1 MELAALG
8 LRVDARGAIRT
19 LNVYSGS
26 AANAGRATEKFE
38 RTTKNLTATLGAL
51 GGFFGVRQL
60 VEYADTWTLINARV
74 RIVTDTQEKANAVHE
89 RLFQIANR
97 TRNTMAATSVLYTR
111 VALNADQLG
120 RSHEELLLMTESVN
134 AALLISGATG
144 VEAAQSMRQLAQAL
158 GSGRLQ
164 GDEFRT
170 VMEAMPLVARAISD
184 EMGVSVGKLKDL
196 AADGLIDVQTVLD
209 ALIKKNEEWVE
220 IIDDMPFTVGQ
231 AFEIVNNSMTRMVG
245 ILNQAHAVTS
255 TFSRAMIVLS
265 RNMDKVVAAFT
276 AALSVIIAYRLA
288 LIATAAI
295 SSVIT
300 SALAI
305 KKWWDLVRAVTTLAQ
320 AMNVAK
326 IAALGLLPLI
336 QVLTAVGVGLLAY
349 RKILEEITK
358 ATDEW
363 IAANADLTDP
373 LGTRIDEIDE
383 KAQKVLNN
391 IQDMIREAHQGV
403 VLSASDAE
411 KAEELE
417 ITFEA
422 INKTIEARR
431 ELQGELLEQMEAA
444 IALERGL
451 KLEALRA
458 ERAMEAVV
466 DALEEQAR
474 IVERFLKDL
483 QRSFADVFE
492 DIFNDGVKRFSDLFD
507 AIKRLFVA
515 LLAEMAAARVMQ
527 RLGPAFSN
535 VLTGLFGASQE
546 AIEQQK
552 TDLAGIARDHMK
564 GATKGVE
571 DIVPVQ
577 IEGMDVTVSRSW
589 ASQLV
594 SLLAPALAG
603 FFIGQMIGRTTT
615 NRTAGALGGAL
626 GGALSGAA
634 IGSTIPGVGTG
645 VGAIVGGVFGAIGG
659 LKGSMD
665 RSREEMVLNRA
676 ALLANNER
684 LKALRDAFEGTQNQR
699 LFSTRAILN
708 SINEAESAQSLG
720 NAVSFLQ
727 AVDRLVPAAQELGIV
742 LRDEAGRYIPGS
754 LEQFR
759 EAIELT
765 ILTLTQWGNNLS
777 DVRARQEAYN
787 KLFDVEDTPAQALE
801 DAYNAISQL
810 APDLVR
816 ALGIGNL
823 NLDAPAARAALLEG
837 LREIFR
843 MVESGEFTM
852 TPELLG
858 AFANIDELIDAVLRT
873 KDAFDKL
880 NQVIFDIV
888 TDFPRAMDIAFYE
901 QLYGRFT
908 TGGGIQLP
916 GGILGG
922 PRGVSQA
929 QSWNIGSVTIVNES
943 NDTGES
949 LLQKM
954 ETAVNQRRARGG
966 SVDLDRDGENLF

>member
-1 MELAALG
+1 
-8 LRVDARGAIRT
+8 
-19 LNVYSGS
+19 
-26 AANAGRATEKFE
+26 
-38 RTTKNLTATLGAL
+38 
-51 GGFFGVRQL
+51 
-60 VEYADTWTLINARV
+60 
-74 RIVTDTQEKANAVHE
+74 
-89 RLFQIANR
+89 
-97 TRNTMAATSVLYTR
+97 
-111 VALNADQLG
+111 
-120 RSHEELLLMTESVN
+120 MTESVN

>member
-1 MELAALG
+1 
-8 LRVDARGAIRT
+8 
-19 LNVYSGS
+19 
-26 AANAGRATEKFE
+26 
-38 RTTKNLTATLGAL
+38 
-51 GGFFGVRQL
+51 
-60 VEYADTWTLINARV
+60 
-74 RIVTDTQEKANAVHE
+74 
-89 RLFQIANR
+89 
-97 TRNTMAATSVLYTR
+97 
-111 VALNADQLG
+111 
-120 RSHEELLLMTESVN
+120 
-134 AALLISGATG
+134 
-144 VEAAQSMRQLAQAL
+144 
-158 GSGRLQ
+158 
-164 GDEFRT
+164 
-170 VMEAMPLVARAISD
+170 
-184 EMGVSVGKLKDL
+184 
-196 AADGLIDVQTVLD
+196 
-209 ALIKKNEEWVE
+209 
-220 IIDDMPFTVGQ
+220 
-231 AFEIVNNSMTRMVG
+231 
-245 ILNQAHAVTS
+245 
-255 TFSRAMIVLS
+255 
-265 RNMDKVVAAFT
+265 
-276 AALSVIIAYRLA
+276 
-288 LIATAAI
+288 
-295 SSVIT
+295 
-300 SALAI
+300 
-305 KKWWDLVRAVTTLAQ
+305 
-320 AMNVAK
+320 
-326 IAALGLLPLI
+326 
-336 QVLTAVGVGLLAY
+336 
-349 RKILEEITK
+349 
-358 ATDEW
+358 
-363 IAANADLTDP
+363 
-373 LGTRIDEIDE
+373 
-383 KAQKVLNN
+383 
-391 IQDMIREAHQGV
+391 
-403 VLSASDAE
+403 
-411 KAEELE
+411 
-417 ITFEA
+417 
-422 INKTIEARR
+422 
-431 ELQGELLEQMEAA
+431 
-444 IALERGL
+444 
-451 KLEALRA
+451 
-458 ERAMEAVV
+458 
-466 DALEEQAR
+466 
-474 IVERFLKDL
+474 
-483 QRSFADVFE
+483 
-492 DIFNDGVKRFSDLFD
+492 
-507 AIKRLFVA
+507 
-515 LLAEMAAARVMQ
+515 
-527 RLGPAFSN
+527 
-535 VLTGLFGASQE
+535 
-546 AIEQQK
+546 
-552 TDLAGIARDHMK
+552 
-564 GATKGVE
+564 
-571 DIVPVQ
+571 
-577 IEGMDVTVSRSW
+577 MDVTVSRSW